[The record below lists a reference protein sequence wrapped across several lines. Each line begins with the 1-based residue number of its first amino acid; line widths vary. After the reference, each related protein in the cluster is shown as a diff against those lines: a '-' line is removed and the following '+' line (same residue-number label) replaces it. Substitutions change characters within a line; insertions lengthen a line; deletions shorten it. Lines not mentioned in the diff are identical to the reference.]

1 MRKILGEV
9 PPPGKLPYTYLNHE
23 SRALLE
29 EQFESRREGK
39 SDTYWVTLKIAG
51 GEERSALVCGSP
63 IIDSEK
69 GFLGSIGVFID
80 MTEILAQ
87 RESLTEEDRLNTIGA
102 VVDRLDHKLNNAL
115 MVIRGQAEV
124 FLRREPEGPNSQGL
138 SRIIE
143 QVDVINNELK
153 ALGELKKI
161 ETEPYYGDHLML
173 SIPEKEEEPPEIS

>member
-1 MRKILGEV
+1 MAGGIGAVWLLAVRPAAGLEPPTSPGLAVAEFLLVGLIAGYLVFLQLRRLV
-9 PPPGKLPYTYLNHE
+9 PRSSATDDYL
-23 SRALLE
+23 SRACT
-29 EQFESRREGK
+29 S
-39 SDTYWVTLKIAG
+39 
-51 GEERSALVCGSP
+51 
-63 IIDSEK
+63 
-69 GFLGSIGVFID
+69 
-80 MTEILAQ
+80 TEILAQ

-102 VVDRLDHKLNNAL
+102 VVDRLHHKLNNAL

-153 ALGELKKI
+153 ALDELKKI

>member
-1 MRKILGEV
+1 MAGGIGAVWLLAVRPAAGLEPPTSPGLAVAEFLLVGLIAGYLVFLQLRRLV
-9 PPPGKLPYTYLNHE
+9 PRSSATDDYL
-23 SRALLE
+23 SRARA
-29 EQFESRREGK
+29 S
-39 SDTYWVTLKIAG
+39 
-51 GEERSALVCGSP
+51 
-63 IIDSEK
+63 
-69 GFLGSIGVFID
+69 
-80 MTEILAQ
+80 TEILAQ
-87 RESLTEEDRLNTIGA
+87 RERLTEEDRLNTIGA
-102 VVDRLDHKLNNAL
+102 VVDRLYHKLNNAL